1 MGHRSNEFIYILMR
15 IYKYIIVRVVC
26 IHACILQAYFDAPEG
41 NNPVAITMDS
51 MQKGLI
57 WINGNSIGRY
67 WTSLFT
73 PLGRPSQTE

>member
-1 MGHRSNEFIYILMR
+1 MELFKEEGSSKVKWTADTGVGTPATWYRS
-15 IYKYIIVRVVC
+15 
-26 IHACILQAYFDAPEG
+26 YFDAPEG

-67 WTSLFT
+67 WTSLLT
-73 PLGRPSQTE
+73 PLGKPSQTE